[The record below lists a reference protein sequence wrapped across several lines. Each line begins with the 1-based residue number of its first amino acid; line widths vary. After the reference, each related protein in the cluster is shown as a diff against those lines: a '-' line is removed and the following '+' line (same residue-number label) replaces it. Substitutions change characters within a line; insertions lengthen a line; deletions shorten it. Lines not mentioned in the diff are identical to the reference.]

1 MSDAPVFVITG
12 ASTGIGAATARR
24 AHEAGHRLVL
34 AARSADTLDALAQ
47 ELGGGSDR
55 VIAVPTDV
63 TENDQVEALIA
74 KASDA
79 FGRVDVVFANAGFGS
94 KPGFEGGDVDHW
106 RSMVLT
112 NVYGAAIT
120 ARAAIP
126 ALKATKG
133 HIVLTGSVAGRIAVP
148 GSLYSS
154 TKWAVAGMAESLR
167 QEVAEAGVR
176 VTVIEPAKIDTPF
189 FDQQPEIAAEPDDV
203 ARAVLYAVTQPPA
216 VNIDVL
222 RVRSVFQA

>member
-12 ASTGIGAATARR
+12 ASTGIGAATAHR
-24 AHEAGHRLVL
+24 AKEAGYRLVL
-34 AARSADTLDALAQ
+34 AARSQDKLEALAG
-47 ELGGGSDR
+47 ELGGD
-55 VIAVPTDV
+55 ALTVPTDV
-63 TENDQVEALIA
+63 TENDQVEALMA
-74 KASDA
+74 KAADA
-79 FGRVDVVFANAGFGS
+79 YGRIDAVFANAGFGS
-94 KPGFEGGDVDHW
+94 KPGFADGDVDHW

-126 ALKATKG
+126 HLKRSTG
-133 HIVLTGSVAGRIAVP
+133 HFLLTGSIAGRIAVP

-167 QEVAEAGVR
+167 QELAEDGVR

-189 FDQQPEIAAEPDDV
+189 FDTQPEIAAEPDDV
-203 ARAVLYAVTQPPA
+203 ARAVLYAVQQPA
-216 VNIDVL
+216 SVNIDAL
-222 RVRSVFQA
+222 RVRNVRQA